1 MGKQR
6 ATSQKRQREAA
17 KEAKATAKRERRHQ
31 AKAEAE
37 APDGHEPLEVAP
49 AVVLERLAEAHRQ
62 FRDDEI
68 TFEEYDLTKADLLRQ
83 LRVD

>member
-17 KEAKATAKRERRHQ
+17 KEAKATAKRERRQ
-31 AKAEAE
+31 ARGEAE
-37 APDGHEPLEVAP
+37 SNDVDGPLEVPP
-49 AVVLERLAEAHRQ
+49 AAVLELLAEAHRQ
-62 FRDDEI
+62 FRNDDI
-68 TFEEYDLTKADLLRQ
+68 TFEEYDVTKADLLRQ